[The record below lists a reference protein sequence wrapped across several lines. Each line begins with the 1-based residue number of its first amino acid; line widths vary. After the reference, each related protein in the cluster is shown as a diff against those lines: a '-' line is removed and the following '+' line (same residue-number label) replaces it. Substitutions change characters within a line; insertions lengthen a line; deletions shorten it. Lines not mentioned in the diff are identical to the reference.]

1 MLWSYENTF
10 CVKKTKITTSF
21 NNFFSSMSVFAT
33 HLLEYYDACVWCY
46 WRRSQHSEPGC
57 TAPGLQAENDF
68 DREDYK
74 QKMILTERITSRKWF
89 WQRGWLCK
97 FCTKSILVASQNDRW
112 TTDVTWTIL
121 TMSLLPFWALNLS
134 VVLLSMEDQTAL
146 GFHQKYF
153 VLSSEDEGRYY
164 GFGTTWG
171 WVIIDRIW
179 FFGVN
184 YP

>member
-74 QKMILTERITSRKWF
+74 QKMILTERMTLQILHKKYSRSFTKWQMNHWCHMDYF
-89 WQRGWLCK
+89 NNVLTTFLGLELVSCVAVYGGSDSSRISSK
-97 FCTKSILVASQNDRW
+97 IFCFVFRRW
-112 TTDVTWTIL
+112 
-121 TMSLLPFWALNLS
+121 
-134 VVLLSMEDQTAL
+134 
-146 GFHQKYF
+146 
-153 VLSSEDEGRYY
+153 R
-164 GFGTTWG
+164 
-171 WVIIDRIW
+171 
-179 FFGVN
+179 
-184 YP
+184 